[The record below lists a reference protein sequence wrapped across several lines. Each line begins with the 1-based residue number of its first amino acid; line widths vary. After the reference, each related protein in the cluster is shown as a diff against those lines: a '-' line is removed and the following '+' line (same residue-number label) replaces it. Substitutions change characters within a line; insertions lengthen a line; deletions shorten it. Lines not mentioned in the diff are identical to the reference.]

1 MFLKRI
7 NFYRM
12 KVYAEGD
19 VMKNENHMK
28 INQLEFMK
36 QSGKISEEM
45 MSLAQELLENSKK
58 DGDIYSEVVSLY
70 YISLYYF
77 KTGDTELSLKP
88 VTLANEISEK
98 HSYTDYYISTS
109 NLLGI
114 IYNSI
119 SEEFWGLEYLLKAY
133 YASMEIKDCDMTSR
147 ILNNIGDMFHEL
159 GDYKEAY
166 NYLVKAKQYREQLEN
181 YRDEAYTTILM
192 NLIENTIMLE
202 RKDEAT
208 QYIEEIIPSLS
219 KDNNDILDAIIKT
232 DEVIHNF
239 SIGKVDETK
248 DGIHFLLENVLEISE
263 FTRVFNAFTR
273 LQDIILKLEDKVL
286 GDRYIVIMKSLIDK
300 IEDSKYTAKYH
311 EIVICHYEFF
321 GDKQQQFMAL
331 KEYYYFN
338 RNNGIAR
345 KNNYS
350 RSLYAKI
357 ELERAVHEHYEVLK
371 RTRMLEILSE
381 IDDLTGV
388 YNRRTL
394 EKKVLEHLA
403 EKNKNR
409 YYAILVIDVDHFKF
423 VNDSEGHLLGDKLL
437 RKMGALLKDTFR
449 ENSTIGRIGGDE
461 FVVFIDQLGSDVTA
475 AKKNI
480 TRILDAFQNRVR
492 KVKLSDKQSKLS
504 VSIGVALLKD
514 RKKSFKY
521 LYHIADTAL
530 YEAKNEGRNC
540 YVCHELI

>member
-1 MFLKRI
+1 
-7 NFYRM
+7 M

-19 VMKNENHMK
+19 VMKNENHIK

-45 MSLAQELLENSKK
+45 MSLAQELLEDAKK
-58 DGDIYSEVVSLY
+58 DGDTYSEVISLY
-70 YISLYYF
+70 FISLYYF
-77 KTGDTELSLKP
+77 KNGDTELSLKP

-98 HSYTDYYISTS
+98 HSYIDYYVSTS

-119 SEEFWGLEYLLKAY
+119 SEEFWGLEYFLKAY
-133 YASMEIKDCDMTSR
+133 YASMKIKDCEMISR

-181 YRDEAYTTILM
+181 YKDEAYATILM

-202 RKDEAT
+202 RKEEVS
-208 QYIEEIIPSLS
+208 QYIKEIMPSLS
-219 KDNNDILDAIIKT
+219 QVNSDILNVIIKT
-232 DEVIHNF
+232 DEVIHNY
-239 SIGKVDETK
+239 SLGKINEAK
-248 DGIHFLLENVLEISE
+248 EGIHFLFESVLDFE
-263 FTRVFNAFTR
+263 FTRIFNAFTR
-273 LQDIILKLEDKVL
+273 LQNIIIKLGDKVL
-286 GDRYIVIMKSLIDK
+286 GDTYIVIMKSLIDK

-311 EIVICHYEFF
+311 EIVISHYEFF
-321 GDKQQQFMAL
+321 GDKQQLFVAL
-331 KEYYYFN
+331 NEYYHFN
-338 RNNGIAR
+338 SNSVITR

-357 ELERAVHEHYEVLK
+357 ELERAIHEHYEVLK

-394 EKKVLEHLA
+394 EKKVLEHLS
-403 EKNKNR
+403 EKNKNC
-409 YYAILVIDVDHFKF
+409 YYAMLVIDVDHFKF
-423 VNDSEGHLLGDKLL
+423 VNDSEGHILRDKLL
-437 RKMGALLKDTFR
+437 RKMGALLKDAFR

-461 FVVFIDQLGSDVTA
+461 FVVFIDQLGRDVTE

-480 TRILDAFQNRVR
+480 TMILEAFQNKVR

-504 VSIGVALLKD
+504 VSIGVALVKD
-514 RKKSFKY
+514 RKKSFKF
-521 LYHIADTAL
+521 LYNNADTAL

-540 YVCHELI
+540 FVCHELK

>member
-1 MFLKRI
+1 
-7 NFYRM
+7 M
-12 KVYAEGD
+12 KVYTEGD
-19 VMKNENHMK
+19 VMKNENRMK

-36 QSGKISEEM
+36 QYGKISEEM
-45 MSLAQELLENSKK
+45 MSLAQELLEDAKK
-58 DGDIYSEVVSLY
+58 NGDTYSEVISLY
-70 YISLYYF
+70 FISLYYF
-77 KTGDTELSLKP
+77 KTGETELGLKP
-88 VTLANEISEK
+88 LTLAYEISEK
-98 HSYTDYYISTS
+98 HSYIDYYVNTS

-119 SEEFWGLEYLLKAY
+119 SEEFWGLEYFLKAY
-133 YASMEIKDCDMTSR
+133 YASMEIKDCEMTSR

-166 NYLVKAKQYREQLEN
+166 NYLVKAKQYREQLKN
-181 YRDEAYTTILM
+181 FRDEAYATILM

-202 RKDEAT
+202 RKEEVA
-208 QYIEEIIPSLS
+208 QYIEEILPSLS
-219 KDNNDILDAIIKT
+219 KDNKDILNVIIKI
-232 DEVIHNF
+232 DEVIHNYSF
-239 SIGKVDETK
+239 GKFNEVKED
-248 DGIHFLLENVLEISE
+248 IYFLFESVLEFSE
-263 FTRVFNAFTR
+263 FSRIFNAFMR
-273 LQDIILKLEDKVL
+273 LQDIILKLEDNVL
-286 GDRYIVIMKSLIDK
+286 GDRYIAIMRSLIDK
-300 IEDSKYTAKYH
+300 IEDNKYTAKYH
-311 EIVICHYEFF
+311 EIVISHYEYF
-321 GDKQQQFMAL
+321 GDKQELFVAL
-331 KEYYYFN
+331 KDYYHFN
-338 RNNGIAR
+338 RNSVITR

-403 EKNKNR
+403 EKNKNC
-409 YYAILVIDVDHFKF
+409 YYAMLVIDVDHFKF
-423 VNDSEGHLLGDKLL
+423 VNDSEGHILGDKLL
-437 RKMGALLKDTFR
+437 RKMGALLKDAFH

-461 FVVFIDQLGSDVTA
+461 FVVFIDKLGKDIMV

-480 TRILDAFQNRVR
+480 TMILEAFQNKVR

-504 VSIGVALLKD
+504 VSIGVALVKD
-514 RKKSFKY
+514 RKKSFKF
-521 LYHIADTAL
+521 LYTNADTAL

-540 YVCHELI
+540 FVCHELK